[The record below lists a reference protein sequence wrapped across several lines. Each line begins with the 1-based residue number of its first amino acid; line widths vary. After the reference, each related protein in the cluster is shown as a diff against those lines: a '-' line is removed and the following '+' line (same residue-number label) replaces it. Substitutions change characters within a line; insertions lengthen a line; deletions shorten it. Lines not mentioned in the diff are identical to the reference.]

1 MPVVKTIQQTV
12 RGTRSPGMMVPGRSS
27 VMQDIAIAI
36 GERIHELIILEIQ
49 RMCREV
55 MEQQDQITR
64 RLTVLEN
71 SFPVRKEIPVNF
83 NQSYQSRMKGTNI
96 IAIRKRLQL
105 SQAVFARLLNVDR
118 ANLCKWEHDKVVPTP
133 ATAVKIAAYRN
144 MGKKT
149 LRKKLQELEEK
160 MWDN

>member
-1 MPVVKTIQQTV
+1 
-12 RGTRSPGMMVPGRSS
+12 MMVPGRSS

-71 SFPVRKEIPVNF
+71 SFLSEKKFP
-83 NQSYQSRMKGTNI
+83 STSTNLI
-96 IAIRKRLQL
+96 
-105 SQAVFARLLNVDR
+105 NP
-118 ANLCKWEHDKVVPTP
+118 E
-133 ATAVKIAAYRN
+133 
-144 MGKKT
+144 
-149 LRKKLQELEEK
+149 
-160 MWDN
+160 

>member
-1 MPVVKTIQQTV
+1 
-12 RGTRSPGMMVPGRSS
+12 MMALERSS
-27 VMQDIAIAI
+27 IMQDIAIAI

-49 RMCREV
+49 HIYREV
-55 MEQQDQITR
+55 VQQQDQIKH

-71 SFPVRKEIPVNF
+71 SLQIRKDTPVNF
-83 NQSYQSRMKGTNI
+83 NQSQQFRMKGANI

-118 ANLCKWEHDKVVPTP
+118 ANLCKWEHDKVVPSP
-133 ATAVKIAAYRN
+133 ATAAKIAAYRN
-144 MGKKT
+144 MGKKA
-149 LRKKLQELEEK
+149 LRKKLRELEMK

>member
-1 MPVVKTIQQTV
+1 MIVLE
-12 RGTRSPGMMVPGRSS
+12 RSS
-27 VMQDIAIAI
+27 VIQDIAIAI
-36 GERIHELIILEIQ
+36 GERIHDLIILEIN

-118 ANLCKWEHDKVVPTP
+118 ANLCKWEHDKVVPSP
-133 ATAVKIAAYRN
+133 VTAAKIAAYRN

>member
-1 MPVVKTIQQTV
+1 MEL
-12 RGTRSPGMMVPGRSS
+12 GAPGMMALERSS
-27 VMQDIAIAI
+27 IMQDIAIAI

-49 RMCREV
+49 RRCREV
-55 MEQQDQITR
+55 MEQQKQIKR

-71 SFPVRKEIPVNF
+71 SFPVRKELPVNF
-83 NQSYQSRMKGTNI
+83 NQSHQTRMKGTNI
-96 IAIRKRLQL
+96 ITIRKRLQL

-118 ANLCKWEHDKVVPTP
+118 ANLCKWEHDKVVPSP